1 MKKYLFVAVCLASLS
16 AEAQRIEVV
25 DTDGNGIS
33 YATVLSPEAEHIG
46 ITDLDGVL
54 ADAKGAKAVTITHVA
69 FKPKEVRLDG
79 KNIRVTLEDA
89 DFCLD
94 EITVQPKPYVYVQT
108 YYRLYIYSEKEGI
121 YYYRVGLTDNVY
133 DPQKKK
139 VSASTDHIARAKKS
153 YIKSVIGLVG
163 GLLDELS
170 QIQAD
175 KVEDRIK
182 KKGKDIGLTITSIA
196 PGKKRISDN
205 WGTLGYITDD
215 KDAGQRRFSYDIHQ
229 MLLHYLEVHGKDK
242 LLAKKEKRDAKK
254 QNRADTDYSIYRID
268 EDGNYGPEDFVMMES
283 LNSYDKV
290 DDGET
295 DHYINGLQ
303 VYAIERAYVT
313 KEELK
318 QRKKD
323 NKMKMTLSNIQQFER
338 KHNIPALSPAIQKAI
353 EGLTK

>member
-1 MKKYLFVAVCLASLS
+1 
-16 AEAQRIEVV
+16 
-25 DTDGNGIS
+25 
-33 YATVLSPEAEHIG
+33 
-46 ITDLDGVL
+46 
-54 ADAKGAKAVTITHVA
+54 
-69 FKPKEVRLDG
+69 
-79 KNIRVTLEDA
+79 
-89 DFCLD
+89 
-94 EITVQPKPYVYVQT
+94 
-108 YYRLYIYSEKEGI
+108 
-121 YYYRVGLTDNVY
+121 
-133 DPQKKK
+133 
-139 VSASTDHIARAKKS
+139 
-153 YIKSVIGLVG
+153 
-163 GLLDELS
+163 
-170 QIQAD
+170 
-175 KVEDRIK
+175 
-182 KKGKDIGLTITSIA
+182 
-196 PGKKRISDN
+196 
-205 WGTLGYITDD
+205 
-215 KDAGQRRFSYDIHQ
+215 